1 MKRSGP
7 SHADT
12 DLAPWPETP
21 PPAAQKRQRRL
32 QDEPPTDFLLLSTD
46 VLRAILI
53 PALGFREL
61 SALGCC
67 SRVLRDLTVRS
78 FSRSTYPIPVSD
90 CTV

>member
-1 MKRSGP
+1 MKWSGP

-12 DLAPWPETP
+12 DLAPETP
-21 PPAAQKRQRRL
+21 PPAAQKRQRRSHT
-32 QDEPPTDFLLLSTD
+32 EPPTDFQQLSTD
-46 VLRAILI
+46 MLTQELI

-78 FSRSTYPIPVSD
+78 FSRSTYPIPVS
-90 CTV
+90 